1 MGKCMLC
8 AKALFFSQENLS
20 GGKAA
25 CLLQQKGQ
33 ILKRA
38 EDDQLAQDKSVR
50 ALLRTYKECRPI
62 VLVID
67 ERYALF
73 PFDLSSKGVSYA
85 ILGFY
90 TIAHAWGMHMKLPAI
105 PCCLLTGAY
114 MKLNISQHKM
124 NKGVSS
130 GISLPF
136 DGVKAR

>member
-1 MGKCMLC
+1 M
-8 AKALFFSQENLS
+8 
-20 GGKAA
+20 
-25 CLLQQKGQ
+25 LQQKGQ
-33 ILKRA
+33 TLKTA
-38 EDDQLAQDKSVR
+38 EDDQLAQDRSVR

-73 PFDLSSKGVSYA
+73 PFDLSAKGVSYA

-90 TIAHAWGMHMKLPAI
+90 TIAHAWGMLMMLRAI

-114 MKLNISQHKM
+114 MKLNISHHKM
-124 NKGVSS
+124 NKAASS

-136 DGVKAR
+136 DGVRAR